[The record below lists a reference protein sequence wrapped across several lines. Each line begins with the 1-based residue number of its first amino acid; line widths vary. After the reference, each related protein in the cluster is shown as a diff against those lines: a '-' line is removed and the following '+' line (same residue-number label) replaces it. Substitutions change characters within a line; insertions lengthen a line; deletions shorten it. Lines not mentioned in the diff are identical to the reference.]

1 MENEKVPNPWKTL
14 SEKEVYSNPWIKISH
29 HEVINPSG
37 GKGIYGVV
45 SFRNKAIGG
54 VPVDDDLHT

>member
-1 MENEKVPNPWKTL
+1 MENEKMPNPWKTL

-37 GKGIYGVV
+37 GKGIYGVL
-45 SFRNKAIGG
+45 SFKFTCTIK
-54 VPVDDDLHT
+54 VITSLTV